1 MKNLEIFIL
10 LLVTIQIKAM
20 AIVEPPPQEYKLA
33 DSIPF
38 LKEHLPNLFIDSTL
52 YESPALPYR
61 GKNDT
66 EAMLYC
72 MGFCLAN
79 DLKFSEK
86 AGFVLMQANDIAR
99 VIYLPGDLTE
109 QTIETLTSL
118 EWDLIPH
125 RGQYIV
131 EYPIGHQDIIDN
143 ILKLQNEQI
152 KIQLIIT
159 NVTNRILKDKGIAFD
174 EYINGYINFF
184 DFFTLKDSSKW
195 QSIQAGFRVDLSRK
209 DIEEILTDTT
219 TLISTSILGKPSL
232 NAITQSIPYET
243 FQRDQNG
250 LVTERSIEFIEAGLT
265 LQISTSKMKEKYL
278 SEFQIEVS
286 NLSSNNELPVV
297 SKRQSSSVILLEKNK
312 PILVASLF
320 LNQMAGS
327 ERKGLFG
334 KATKSENQSDQIHIF
349 AKLIQ

>member
-1 MKNLEIFIL
+1 
-10 LLVTIQIKAM
+10 
-20 AIVEPPPQEYKLA
+20 
-33 DSIPF
+33 
-38 LKEHLPNLFIDSTL
+38 
-52 YESPALPYR
+52 
-61 GKNDT
+61 
-66 EAMLYC
+66 

-99 VIYLPGDLTE
+99 VINFHGDLTE
-109 QTIETLTSL
+109 ETIETLESL
-118 EWDLIPH
+118 KWDIIPH

-131 EYPIGHQDIIDN
+131 EYPIGHQDIVDSV
-143 ILKLQNEQI
+143 LKIQNEQI
-152 KIQLIIT
+152 KIQIIIT
-159 NVTNRILKDKGIAFD
+159 NVTNRKLKDKGIAFD

-184 DFFTLKDSSKW
+184 DFFTIKDSSKW

-219 TLISTSILGKPSL
+219 TLVSTSILGKPSL

-250 LVTERSIEFIEAGLT
+250 LVTERDIQFIEAGLT
-265 LQISTSKMKEKYL
+265 IEISTSKLKDKYL

-286 NLSSNNELPVV
+286 NLASTNDLPII
-297 SKRQSSSVILLEKNK
+297 SKRQSSASLLLEKDK

-320 LNQMAGS
+320 LNQMSGS

-349 AKLIQ
+349 AKLIE